1 MSTNLKQDL
10 KSIKIIHTAFMLGVF
25 FFLIISVYINT
36 VVGNFAFDP
45 NSFES
50 KLLFI
55 ASNVLGIISITAG
68 AVVFKQRM
76 KDIEAFDLLGK
87 IQKYREASIIRS
99 ATIESTTFFF
109 IVCFLLSGSYI
120 FIAEAIAGF
129 AILGFFY
136 PTNDRISKEINHD
149 IKDLY

>member
-1 MSTNLKQDL
+1 MSTNLRQDL

-25 FFLIISVYINT
+25 FFLIISVYINS

-45 NSFES
+45 TSFES
-50 KLLFI
+50 KLLFV

-68 AVVFKQRM
+68 SYVFKQRM
-76 KDIEAFDLLGK
+76 KDIESFDLLGK
-87 IQKYREASIIRS
+87 IQRYREASIIRS

-120 FIAEAIAGF
+120 FIAEAIIGF

-136 PTNDRISKEINHD
+136 PTKDRISNEINHD